1 MDVTKSIVEETV
13 DALMASHPETMP
25 VFNAFGVD
33 TCCGAQRTVRVS
45 AVEDGCDEA
54 ALVAALQNAI
64 AGTP

>member
-1 MDVTKSIVEETV
+1 MDDTKSILEETV
-13 DALMASHPETMP
+13 DALMAAHPATLP

-33 TCCGAQRTVRVS
+33 TCCGAQRSVRVS
-45 AVEDGCDEA
+45 AVEDGCDEQ